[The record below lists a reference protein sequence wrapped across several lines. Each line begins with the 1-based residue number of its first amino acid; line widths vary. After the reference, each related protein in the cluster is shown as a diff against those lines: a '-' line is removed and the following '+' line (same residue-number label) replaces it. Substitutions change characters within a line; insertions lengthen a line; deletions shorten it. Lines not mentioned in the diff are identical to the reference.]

1 MNELIKFI
9 AELKEIKDSIPQ
21 NNLTKSIVDDK
32 ISKYEKEL
40 EQMSI
45 WEEEQSQLEPLMV
58 TGYEKKEIN

>member
-1 MNELIKFI
+1 MIELLKFI
-9 AELKEIKDSIPQ
+9 AELKEIKDSIPY